1 MKNIQSIMFGE
12 LRPWLESNVQVE
24 EYYRPQTRSINAIQ
38 PAFNSCYELNFIRHI
53 SDKTQYY
60 KKLIDNDINSYCNE
74 FFKVMQVASTNRIA
88 FKLNKTNKELHTL
101 IREVGNIICTQK
113 LDLVL
118 INSVHSDFT
127 KDKIFK
133 DSTFIIY
140 YLLTAL
146 IKCSLDIQN
155 HFLEEIREDDIM
167 EVADFY
173 TRILQQ
179 QAPSNSFIKKLTT
192 LVIEEQPIIEQQNEE
207 IQVDFATQ
215 ILNTRYQDFMEAVT
229 LYQFLE
235 LPKMKAL
242 NQKGQNEVIN
252 LIINREVPYGVALLF
267 HLGYLDKLKKD
278 YSLKKEQMYSHLKT
292 ALNSNSRT
300 IKGNCLVLQNPD
312 SNEDRFKYPAETFIA
327 ETHTDYNAIIGK
339 YPK

>member
-12 LRPWLESNVQVE
+12 LRPWLESNVQAE
-24 EYYRPQTRSINAIQ
+24 EYYRPQTRSLNAIQ
-38 PAFNSCYELNFIRHI
+38 TAFNSCYELDFIRHI

-60 KKLIDNDINSYCNE
+60 KKVIDNDINSYCNV
-74 FFKVMQVASTNRIA
+74 FFKVTQNASSNRIA

-101 IREVGNIICTQK
+101 IREVGNIIKTQK
-113 LDLVL
+113 LDLAH
-118 INSVHSDFT
+118 INSTHSDFT
-127 KDKIFK
+127 TDKIFK
-133 DSTFIIY
+133 ESTYIIY

-146 IKCSLDIQN
+146 IKCNLDIQN

-179 QAPSNSFIKKLTT
+179 QAPSNTFIKLITT
-192 LVIEEQPIIEQQNEE
+192 LVVEEKPIVQQQNEE
-207 IQVDFATQ
+207 VKVDFATQ
-215 ILNTRYQDFMEAVT
+215 VLNTRYQEFMEVVL

-235 LPKMKAL
+235 LPKMKGL
-242 NQKGQNEVIN
+242 NQKGQNEIIN

-267 HLGYLDKLKKD
+267 HLGYLDRLKKE
-278 YSLKKEQMYSHLKT
+278 YSLKREPIYSHITKALK
-292 ALNSNSRT
+292 SNTRT

-312 SNEDRFKYPAETFIA
+312 SNEDRFKYPAESFIA
-327 ETHTDYNAIIGK
+327 ETHTDYNTILTK

>member
-12 LRPWLESNVQVE
+12 LRPWLESNVQAE
-24 EYYRPQTRSINAIQ
+24 EYYRPQTRSLNAIQ

-60 KKLIDNDINSYCNE
+60 KKLIDNDINNYCNE
-74 FFKVMQVASTNRIA
+74 FFKVTYNASSNRIA
-88 FKLNKTNKELHTL
+88 FKINKTNKELHTL
-101 IREVGNIICTQK
+101 IQEVGNIINTQR
-113 LDLVL
+113 LDLAH
-118 INSVHSDFT
+118 INSTHSDFT

-133 DSTFIIY
+133 ESTYIIY

-146 IKCSLDIQN
+146 IKCNLDIQN
-155 HFLEEIREDDIM
+155 HFLQEIREDDKM

-179 QAPSNSFIKKLTT
+179 QAPSNTFIKLITM
-192 LVIEEQPIIEQQNEE
+192 LVVEEQPTVQQQNEE
-207 IQVDFATQ
+207 VNVDFATQ
-215 ILNTRYQDFMEAVT
+215 ILNTRYQDFMESVL

-235 LPKMKAL
+235 LPKIKAL
-242 NQKGQNEVIN
+242 NTTGQNEIIN

-267 HLGYLDKLKKD
+267 HLGYLDRLKKE
-278 YSLKKEQMYSHLKT
+278 YSLKREPIYSHISKALK
-292 ALNSNSRT
+292 SNTRT
-300 IKGNCLVLQNPD
+300 IKGNCLVLLNPD
-312 SNEDRFKYPAETFIA
+312 SNEDKFKYPAETFVA
-327 ETHTDYNAIIGK
+327 ETHTDYSTILGK